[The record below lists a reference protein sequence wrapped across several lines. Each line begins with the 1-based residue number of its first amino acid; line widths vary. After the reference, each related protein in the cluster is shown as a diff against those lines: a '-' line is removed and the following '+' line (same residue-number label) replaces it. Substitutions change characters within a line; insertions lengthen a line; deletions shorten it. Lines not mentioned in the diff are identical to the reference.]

1 MEPAKRSTTVDRE
14 QEEGFYADVLDEA
27 IHDPNDPGVC
37 VVDVAVA
44 KRMTIAYIYVK
55 VLEEPLQFTTDEDD
69 KRKDQWQGK
78 GGVYAQISKILVD
91 MHPVG
96 SQEESGSCSLTKTI
110 QTVLANISMCR
121 KSGVQYEGKINWS
134 GGAKKKTH
142 E

>member
-1 MEPAKRSTTVDRE
+1 MEPVKRSTTVDRE

-27 IHDPNDPGVC
+27 IHDPVDNVC
-37 VVDVAVA
+37 VVDVALA

-55 VLEEPLQFTTDEDD
+55 VLEEPLQFTTDEDGT
-69 KRKDQWQGK
+69 RKDQWQGK
-78 GGVYAQISKILVD
+78 GGVYAQISKVLVD

-96 SQEESGSCSLTKTI
+96 KQESGSCSLTKTI
-110 QTVLANISMCR
+110 QKVLANVSMCR